1 MSNTELKTIRDF
13 INEFPE
19 PFKTQALA
27 NVKTCQATVRE
38 EAPVEIL
45 ISVPAMYGQ
54 NPFSALIAAFIWSIS
69 PEGSEY
75 WVKFASTL
83 EGAPNEEQF

>member
-19 PFKTQALA
+19 PFKTQALD
-27 NVKTCQATVRE
+27 NVKNCQAKATE
-38 EAPVEIL
+38 ETPEEIL
-45 ISVPAMYGQ
+45 NSVPALFGQ
-54 NPFSALIAAFIWSIS
+54 NPFSALIAAFIWGIS

-83 EGAPNEEQF
+83 EGAPHE